1 MKKELIVGLLEKFE
15 KAAYDFKGIEC
26 WSARELC
33 EILGYSQWRNFV
45 NAIEK
50 AKIACKNGGEEVSD
64 HFADISKMVELGS
77 GSTREIEDIALTRY
91 ACYLIAQNGDST
103 KTEIA
108 FAQYRGSQNV
118 EGKRS
123 STGEFTCFGRCEKG

>member
-50 AKIACKNGGEEVSD
+50 AKIACKNGGEDVSD
-64 HFADISKMVELGS
+64 HFVDISKMVELFS
-77 GSTREIEDIALTRY
+77 SYLREVGDIVLISSV
-91 ACYLIAQNGDST
+91 CHSIAQKEDLNSLLNQKNGT
-103 KTEIA
+103 
-108 FAQYRGSQNV
+108 
-118 EGKRS
+118 
-123 STGEFTCFGRCEKG
+123 